1 MSTSKPYLRTID
13 GNLNALSDILGT
25 ILKDVD
31 NGLRAA
37 GQGNQ
42 NGAVGSIIPVEEQL
56 RQASILVQAIL
67 ILHRQNR
74 SHP

>member
-1 MSTSKPYLRTID
+1 MSTSNPYLRTID
-13 GNLNALSDILGT
+13 GTLNALSDILAT
-25 ILKDVD
+25 IHKDVD

-42 NGAVGSIIPVEEQL
+42 NGAVGSIITVEEQL

-67 ILHRQNR
+67 ILHRQR
-74 SHP
+74 